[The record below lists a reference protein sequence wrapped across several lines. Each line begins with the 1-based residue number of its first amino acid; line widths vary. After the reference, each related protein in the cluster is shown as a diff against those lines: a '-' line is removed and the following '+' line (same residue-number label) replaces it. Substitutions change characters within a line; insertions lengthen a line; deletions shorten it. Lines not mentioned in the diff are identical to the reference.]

1 MNVENIRDYCLLQFA
16 VTEEMPFGPDFLVFK
31 VGGKIFLLLGLNQ
44 IGSLCFNVKCDP
56 DRAAEL
62 RSLYLE
68 TVFPAYHMNKKHWN
82 TVYCNRELSDD
93 QIKGF
98 ILASYALVY
107 RSLSNRIKE
116 SLSST
121 FDEEGD

>member
-62 RSLYLE
+62 RSLYPE

-121 FDEEGD
+121 FDEEGN